1 MSSAFQQRVKPL
13 AVQVYEQLRTAIIR
27 EELAPGT
34 RLIELDLAAQLGT
47 SQGPVREA
55 LQRLEREGLVRRHA
69 HISTFVSEISD
80 EEMQELFCI
89 RSVIER
95 FAVKR
100 AMPYMTPERMGELE
114 ALVERMREAGVRND
128 MLAFTEQDLLFHR
141 LICQW
146 SRSYSL
152 LRAWDPLYSQIQ
164 RFVIH
169 THNRYF
175 KGIREIADTHLPVIE
190 AFRSGDVSRAQREI
204 HEHVMLIWSMMEM
217 SRVDDGNPLETP
229 PQPTACDE
237 SDPPA

>member
-1 MSSAFQQRVKPL
+1 MTTPLPPRVKPL

-27 EELAPGT
+27 QELPPGA
-34 RLIELDLAAQLGT
+34 RLVELDLAAQLGT

-69 HISTFVSEISD
+69 HISTFVTELSD

-95 FAVKR
+95 IAVRR
-100 AMPYMTPERMGELE
+100 AMASMTPERIAELE
-114 ALVERMREAGVRND
+114 TLVERMRDAGARDD

-146 SRSYSL
+146 ARSYTL

-164 RFVIH
+164 RFVVH
-169 THNRYF
+169 THTQYF
-175 KGIREIADTHLPVIE
+175 DGTREIADTHLPIIE
-190 AFRSGDVSRAQREI
+190 AIRSGDVACAQKEI
-204 HEHVMLIWSMMEM
+204 HEHMMLIWSLMEA
-217 SRVDDGNPLETP
+217 SHQQEGAAL
-229 PQPTACDE
+229 QSGACAE